1 MIQHNSTTDD
11 IENLGTD
18 RKITGKELKSEEEF
32 RIQLSV
38 LVELLD
44 EKSLINKNEYQRIV
58 SMRLHELSKALAFE
72 EMDEEI

>member
-1 MIQHNSTTDD
+1 MRQRNPTTDN
-11 IENLGTD
+11 IENLSTD

-44 EKSLINKNEYQRIV
+44 EKHLINKNEYQRIV

>member
-1 MIQHNSTTDD
+1 MRQRNP
-11 IENLGTD
+11 TD
-18 RKITGKELKSEEEF
+18 RRITGKELKSEEEF

-44 EKSLINKNEYQRIV
+44 EKRLINKKEYQRIV
-58 SMRLHELSKALAFE
+58 SMRLHESSKALAFE

>member
-1 MIQHNSTTDD
+1 MIQHNSTTDN

>member
-1 MIQHNSTTDD
+1 MIHHNPTTDG
-11 IENLGTD
+11 IENPNTD
-18 RKITGKELKSEEEF
+18 RIITGKELKSEEEF
-32 RIQLSV
+32 RTQLNV

-44 EKSLINKNEYQRIV
+44 EKGLISKKEYQRKV

>member
-1 MIQHNSTTDD
+1 MRQRNSTSDK
-11 IENLGTD
+11 IENLRTD

-44 EKSLINKNEYQRIV
+44 EKRLINKKEYQRIV
-58 SMRLHELSKALAFE
+58 SMRLHESSKALAFE

>member
-1 MIQHNSTTDD
+1 MIQHNSTTDN
-11 IENLGTD
+11 IERLGTD

>member
-1 MIQHNSTTDD
+1 MIQHNSTTDN
-11 IENLGTD
+11 IESLGTD
-18 RKITGKELKSEEEF
+18 RKITGKELKFEEEF

-72 EMDEEI
+72 EMDEEM

>member
-1 MIQHNSTTDD
+1 MIHHNRTTDG
-11 IENLGTD
+11 IENRSND
-18 RKITGKELKSEEEF
+18 RNITGKELKSEEEF
-32 RIQLSV
+32 RTQLSV

-44 EKSLINKNEYQRIV
+44 EKGLISKKEYQRKV

>member
-1 MIQHNSTTDD
+1 MIQHNSTTDN
-11 IENLGTD
+11 IESLGID